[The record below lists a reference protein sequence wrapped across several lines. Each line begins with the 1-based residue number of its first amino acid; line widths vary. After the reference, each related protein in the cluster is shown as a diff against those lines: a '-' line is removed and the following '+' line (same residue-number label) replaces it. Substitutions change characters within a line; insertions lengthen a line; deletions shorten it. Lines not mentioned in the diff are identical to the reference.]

1 MNVRC
6 YRCGWSF
13 TLGRD
18 MIEAAL
24 TTASASGAKH
34 HDERCPRCRQML
46 KISMDQIRRAAPPGW
61 TPPKPEAQPTTESQA
76 ESGDATP
83 PEGPSEVMAMRKT
96 DASEAHEPREEAKP
110 KTKPPPRKRTKVK
123 KATTEKSRSKSQ

>member
-13 TLGRD
+13 TPSRD

-24 TTASASGAKH
+24 TAASASGARH

-61 TPPKPEAQPTTESQA
+61 TPPKPEVQPTTESQA
-76 ESGDATP
+76 ESGNPTLPEDQSEMMAT
-83 PEGPSEVMAMRKT
+83 RKT
-96 DASEAHEPREEAKP
+96 DVPESPPPREEAKSAA
-110 KTKPPPRKRTKVK
+110 KVAPRKRTKAK
-123 KATTEKSRSKSQ
+123 KATTEKSRSKPK